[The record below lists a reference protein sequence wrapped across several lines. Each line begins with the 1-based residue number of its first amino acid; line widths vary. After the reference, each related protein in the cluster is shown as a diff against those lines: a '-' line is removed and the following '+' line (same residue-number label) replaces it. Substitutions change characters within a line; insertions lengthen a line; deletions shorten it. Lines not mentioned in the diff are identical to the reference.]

1 MTAKHKLNSA
11 NVLGV
16 LLLSGLIGWLTGSP
30 LLFIVLAVVFIGLA
44 IHSGD
49 IRF

>member
-11 NVLGV
+11 HVLGV

-30 LLFIVLAVVFIGLA
+30 LLFIVLAMVFIGLA

>member
-11 NVLGV
+11 HVLGV

-30 LLFIVLAVVFIGLA
+30 LLFIVFAVVCIGLA